1 MPKFICIVIILC
13 SSFFPSFLDTWLP
26 AAWSSS
32 DKVEDKF
39 AGLQLTD
46 KYIFIPW
53 LELDQR
59 ISVFPAPLAR
69 LTTGGGGGVFY
80 QFLESLSGST
90 DSGRDGRKGSVS
102 ISLFDVL

>member
-1 MPKFICIVIILC
+1 M
-13 SSFFPSFLDTWLP
+13 
-26 AAWSSS
+26 
-32 DKVEDKF
+32 
-39 AGLQLTD
+39 AGTGPTH
-46 KYIFIPW
+46 FRIP
-53 LELDQR
+53 R
-59 ISVFPAPLAR
+59 HIPPPAPLAR